1 MRVTSIPV
9 TLGVKEFNI
18 FHKCKNVIKIF
29 IIIIIIIIIFNIFI
43 VLLLWLGLRLF
54 QKILDLFC
62 KDLFYLRVNKV

>member
-1 MRVTSIPV
+1 MRVRSIPV
-9 TLGVKEFNI
+9 ALGVKKFNI

-29 IIIIIIIIIFNIFI
+29 IIIIFNVFI